1 MLGGDFAV
9 DSSCMDRAG
18 GLFCAHVPMASFL
31 PSPET
36 CEKLAQILP
45 RFGGSMEVNPG
56 PAQAV
61 YALPVHVSGELRV
74 FLEPFASVEI
84 SPGFVARLPG
94 GRVFGS
100 GNVLSPDGRCIARD
114 VSPDFGKLF
123 SDHWLLSF
131 KKIRPP
137 VALEG
142 TVAVIATTLGAG
154 YSHWLL
160 EELPRL
166 LLLTPDAAATIIA
179 HGGSAFSREALRL
192 HGFPGR
198 VIEPGRDTHFACEQL
213 VIPGLPGEP
222 GQPTSSVARLL
233 SEFTVPLHA
242 PVSAFG
248 ERLYISRAK
257 ARRRRVSNEDALWPQ
272 LESRGFTRVYLED
285 LTWQEQI
292 NAFRHAKVIVA
303 PHGAGLANLVFCRP
317 ETRVVE
323 FFHRT
328 YVNPCFWRLAA
339 LCELDYRPVV
349 DASSQLLACDVRS
362 GRLDIE
368 ADVKTVLNALS

>member
-1 MLGGDFAV
+1 MN
-9 DSSCMDRAG
+9 RAG

-36 CEKLAQILP
+36 CEKLAQISP
-45 RFGGSMEVNPG
+45 RFGGSMKVMPGDSEV
-56 PAQAV
+56 V
-61 YALPVHVSGELRV
+61 YSLPVHASGEIRDFLR
-74 FLEPFASVEI
+74 PFTSVKI
-84 SPGFVARLPG
+84 APGFLTRLPG

-100 GNVLSPDGRCIARD
+100 GNVLSPDGRSIARD
-114 VSPDFGKLF
+114 VSPDFGKSF
-123 SDHWLLSF
+123 SDHWLLTF
-131 KKIRPP
+131 RKIRPP

-142 TVAVIATTLGAG
+142 AVAVIATTLGAG

-166 LLLTPDAAATIIA
+166 LLLAPNSVSTIIA
-179 HGGSAFSREALRL
+179 HGVSAFSREALRL
-192 HGFPGR
+192 HGFSGR
-198 VIEPGRDTHFACEQL
+198 VIEPGRGTHFACEQL

-222 GQPTSSVARLL
+222 GQPTSCVSRLL

-242 PVSAFG
+242 PSSDFG
-248 ERLYISRAK
+248 ERLYVSRGK

-285 LTWQEQI
+285 LTWKEQI
-292 NAFRHAKVIVA
+292 NAFRHAKVIAA
-303 PHGAGLANLVFCRP
+303 PHGAGLANLVFCGP

-323 FFHRT
+323 FFHRA

-339 LCELDYRPVV
+339 LQGLDYRPVV
-349 DASSQLLACDVRS
+349 DALSGPLACDVRS

-368 ADVKTVLNALS
+368 APVETILNAIN